1 MKKRKSV
8 VCILIILF
16 LLIAFGM
23 TVGIEWAYDTF
34 GHLSIDEVIFH
45 LKVPMEGT
53 NTDLIWTFAKQCLW
67 KVIVPT
73 IIISFVLI
81 YPMVKDLKIIEDKI
95 HTSEKRRTIVIN
107 LSIAILILIANVTKV
122 IRTSDISEYISNQMN
137 NSTFIEKEYVE
148 PSKVDISF
156 DRQKRNLIYIY
167 LESME
172 STYYSKE
179 DGGLADQ
186 DLIPEISK
194 LAKQNTNFTNTENI
208 GGAYT
213 LYGTTWTV
221 GAMTA
226 QTSGIPLKISVD
238 GNSLSEYSSFLKGA
252 YSLGDVLEKNDY
264 HNYLLLGSDAT
275 FGGRSNLFKQHG
287 NYEIYDFETAVSENK
302 VSEKIWWGYTDAT
315 LFKYAKEKIGELA
328 KEDRPFN
335 FTMLTADTHF
345 PDGYV
350 CDNCLE
356 QWDKQYKNVISCS
369 SRRVG
374 ELVQWIQKQDFY
386 DNTTIVIV
394 GDHLT
399 MQTDFFPIE
408 EGQDYEKKVVSLI
421 INPAEEAKN
430 TKNRI
435 YSTMDLYPTT
445 LTAIGAKIEGNR
457 LALGTNLF
465 SDEQTL
471 LEKYGVEYIND
482 ELKKTSKFYDR
493 HILQKR

>member
-1 MKKRKSV
+1 M
-8 VCILIILF
+8 
-16 LLIAFGM
+16 
-23 TVGIEWAYDTF
+23 
-34 GHLSIDEVIFH
+34 DEIIFH
-45 LKVPMEGT
+45 LKVPMQGT
-53 NTDLIWTFAKQCLW
+53 NTDIIATFMKQCLW
-67 KVIVPT
+67 KVILPSA
-73 IIISFVLI
+73 IIALALI
-81 YPMVKDLKIIEDKI
+81 YPMVKYIKIIHEI
-95 HTSEKRRTIVIN
+95 HTSERRKTILV
-107 LSIAILILIANVTKV
+107 SITISILILIINIDKILKT
-122 IRTSDISEYISNQMN
+122 TDIKEYIENQTHDSN
-137 NSTFIEKEYVE
+137 FIAKEYVRPE
-148 PSKVDISF
+148 KTKIEF
-156 DRQKRNLIYIY
+156 QEEKRNLIYIF

-172 STYYSKE
+172 TTYYSVQ
-179 DGGLADQ
+179 DGGLSQ
-186 DLIPEISK
+186 YDLMPEISK
-194 LAKQNTNFTNTENI
+194 LAKENI
-208 GGAYT
+208 NFSDTNKLGGAYT